1 MPVAG
6 QWERLLVGTGLLSVI
21 KCTKISVGYPTLNAP
36 KVTVNT
42 PQLDEIRKHGFCFVL
57 FLFLNKA
64 VENKSGL

>member
-21 KCTKISVGYPTLNAP
+21 KCTKISVGYPSLNAP

-42 PQLDEIRKHGFCFVL
+42 P
-57 FLFLNKA
+57 
-64 VENKSGL
+64 